1 MTEGFIIGLRKTGT
15 TWLYENF
22 KIQPEIN
29 ISELVKESGFLLNN
43 RLSIAKYNSLFKN
56 SSTNQTRI
64 EVETRAFES
73 DFTIERISKYN
84 KNAKVVLILRDPS
97 SYFISRIVH
106 GLRKGEINSKKPY
119 NYVEILKNN
128 EFLLK
133 EYDVN
138 KIITFNKKIKYF
150 KIFYYEDL
158 LIDSIKFYTEIL
170 QFITGD
176 KNKIFYPKINER
188 VNRARLSKKTL
199 ITSFYSKIA
208 QIFRLYGLHSIVN
221 KYRKSKMRSA
231 LENKITISREEILL
245 MKNYLKKQKFKF
257 PKKYN

>member
-22 KIQPEIN
+22 KIQPEVN
-29 ISELVKESGFLLNN
+29 VSELVKESGFLLDN
-43 RLSIAKYNSLFKN
+43 RLSTTKYNNLFKN
-56 SSTNQTRI
+56 SSSNQTRI

-73 DFTIERISKYN
+73 DNIIERILKYN

-106 GLRKGEINSKKPY
+106 ALRKGEINSKKPY

-128 EFLLK
+128 EFLIK
-133 EYDVN
+133 EYDIKKIN
-138 KIITFNKKIKYF
+138 KFEKKIKNF

-158 LIDSIKFYTEIL
+158 LIDSVKFYTDIL
-170 QFITGD
+170 QFFTGE

-188 VNRARLSKKTL
+188 INRARLSKKAL

-208 QIFRLYGLHSIVN
+208 QIFRLYGLHSVVN
-221 KYRKSKMRSA
+221 KYRKSKIRSA
-231 LENKITISREEILL
+231 LENKIIISSVEISL
-245 MKNYLKKQKFKF
+245 MKIYLKKQKFKF
-257 PKKYN
+257 PKRYN